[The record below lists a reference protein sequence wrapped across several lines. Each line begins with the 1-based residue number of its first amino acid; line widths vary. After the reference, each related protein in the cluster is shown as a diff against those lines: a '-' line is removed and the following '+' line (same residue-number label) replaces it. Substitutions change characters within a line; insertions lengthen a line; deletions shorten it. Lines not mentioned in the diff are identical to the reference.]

1 MSCRC
6 ACRASCRL
14 RTVPSTART
23 HVLRQH
29 GEKLPRRRSCLAQA
43 APLSQTVGDQGS
55 VTCQLRSGHRSFYR
69 WCYTEKICVSG
80 ESPSIKDL
88 EERLNDAV
96 RLQQYEEAAK
106 LRDQIAEAKHDVT
119 AAVEH
124 CNAKFYDAFRAAD
137 TQQMESV
144 WGQGD
149 HVQCI
154 HPGLPCIVGATSC
167 QSNVDGDTSK
177 IGIGHLHA

>member
-1 MSCRC
+1 M
-6 ACRASCRL
+6 RL
-14 RTVPSTART
+14 APSAARR
-23 HVLRQH
+23 HVAPQH
-29 GEKLPRRRSCLAQA
+29 GEIRPQRRLCAAQA
-43 APLSQTVGDQGS
+43 APWSQAVGDQGS
-55 VTCQLRSGHRSFYR
+55 VPCQLRSAESSQSR
-69 WCYTEKICVSG
+69 CYTAEICVSG
-80 ESPSIKDL
+80 EPPSIKDL

-137 TQQMESV
+137 VQQMESI

-154 HPGLPCIVGATSC
+154 HPGLPCIVGAIFC
-167 QSNVDGDTSK
+167 PNPCLQ
-177 IGIGHLHA
+177 